1 MEQETELTIK
11 QRRFCEEYAVDF
23 NGTQAAIRAGYSEHS
38 ATVIAYEN
46 LIKPYIRGYV
56 EKLISDK
63 ISRTE
68 IAADNLLRCCRAEYS
83 PTAGSNP
90 ALSVKFLMLFV
101 KVYLTVLGLSYFF
114 SRRC

>member
-1 MEQETELTIK
+1 MEQEIELTPK
-11 QRRFCEEYAVDF
+11 QKRFCEEYAVDF

-46 LIKPYIRGYV
+46 LIKPYVRSYV

-68 IAADNLLRCCRAEYS
+68 ITADR
-83 PTAGSNP
+83 
-90 ALSVKFLMLFV
+90 
-101 KVYLTVLGLSYFF
+101 VL
-114 SRRC
+114 